1 MDHLYFVVALLSLSA
16 VGTAGFTLWR
26 APISTDKYGNK
37 CRLSRNYLALAY
49 FLIVITHLAEL
60 FFGICSDITGI
71 RFALILI
78 ITSIQAFLFYGALMA
93 LISSSPVSRRE
104 FWGQMG
110 AITFFSVLICLSR
123 FIFPLLFFEIFS
135 AICLGA
141 YAIQL
146 IYYSYRLVHED
157 KYFHNKLNNY
167 FAGDEPSHINWIR
180 RSYWGVLCIGFTSF
194 LVLLCSPYLY
204 LIYTCLYTLFY
215 IYFAAKILNYF
226 TVYSQYGLAVSEEE
240 TEAANPVL
248 CGAEAFIPAL
258 EKWILAKGFVR
269 PDITL
274 RTLAAELN
282 TNQTYLSNYINAATG
297 QNFRNWISRLRIEEA
312 ELLLDT
318 HPDYA
323 VSYVGELV
331 GILNK
336 SSFFRQFA
344 NVTGMTPNEFRKKN
358 CRNQQSVLKR
368 GKKRAVSETNYDRA
382 NTGENIV
389 ESDALQSKE

>member
-1 MDHLYFVVALLSLSA
+1 
-16 VGTAGFTLWR
+16 
-26 APISTDKYGNK
+26 
-37 CRLSRNYLALAY
+37 
-49 FLIVITHLAEL
+49 
-60 FFGICSDITGI
+60 
-71 RFALILI
+71 
-78 ITSIQAFLFYGALMA
+78 
-93 LISSSPVSRRE
+93 
-104 FWGQMG
+104 
-110 AITFFSVLICLSR
+110 
-123 FIFPLLFFEIFS
+123 
-135 AICLGA
+135 
-141 YAIQL
+141 
-146 IYYSYRLVHED
+146 
-157 KYFHNKLNNY
+157 
-167 FAGDEPSHINWIR
+167 
-180 RSYWGVLCIGFTSF
+180 
-194 LVLLCSPYLY
+194 
-204 LIYTCLYTLFY
+204 
-215 IYFAAKILNYF
+215 
-226 TVYSQYGLAVSEEE
+226 
-240 TEAANPVL
+240 
-248 CGAEAFIPAL
+248 
-258 EKWILAKGFVR
+258 VR